1 MVFSA
6 VDRASRTMRR
16 IMASERRMAAATQSN
31 AARSERATGRTER
44 ALSRTERTMASLS
57 RAARRSFDAVVNGAR
72 RAGRAVRSLHDRT
85 VQLGQL
91 GIGQIGQ
98 GWSRARGGLL
108 AGAAAVTIAY
118 GGAAAAA
125 NGLVGTASEF
135 ERFQT
140 ILVTTEGSAEAA
152 QAAMGWVQ
160 NFAVSTPYELD
171 QVTDAFVQLRAY
183 GLDPTHGLLQ
193 TLGDTSAAMGRP
205 LGQAVEAMADAVMGQ
220 NERLLEYGIRA
231 STVGDQITYSYTNAA
246 GEAMTATAAATDRM
260 AIQQTLM
267 GIMNERYSGSMERL
281 SQTWDGMVS
290 NVLDLWS
297 KFQMMIMDAG
307 LFDWMK
313 GKLRQILDTINL
325 MEADGT
331 LQEWAVQIGQTIQ
344 TALSNIWEFGR
355 GVWEIIQQVSGY
367 LSVAADYVGGWKN
380 LSMILAGIAFAP
392 TLISTAAGLVQI
404 ASGLAALSTALL
416 ANPIIL
422 AIALIAGGVYLIYR
436 NWDAIGPYFRAL
448 WDGVKATVSTVWEWL
463 KTAFAWTPLG
473 MIINNWGAISEALS
487 GPLEAGR
494 AAIDVVWSAVRSL
507 FDWNPSET
515 ITSAWAGVS
524 AALAS
529 PVETGRAL
537 ASAAWDGI
545 KTLFSWTPLGLI
557 ISNWSSISAALSNPL
572 ETGRAAIEVIWYGFE
587 TLFAW
592 SPLGLIVSNWSTIT
606 GALSGPIEAARSA
619 VDAAWNALT
628 AICDWNPVTLI
639 STLWSGIPSAISSAI
654 NSGRAMISSAWDQVK
669 AIFSADWLPNID
681 TTTLVAAINTMT
693 GIVQSGWDTLSG
705 IFDSIVA
712 GAAALGD
719 AVGSAIQMAISGA
732 EAALDAISGSRGVE
746 RIFDQLENVA
756 GRGAFSADFVQGL
769 ALTEALSAGEVSLE
783 AYRQSLEA
791 VVAEGGTF
799 AQTAREMIEAS
810 RQLDDF
816 RMPEP
821 PVPTLPPTAEI
832 EGALAKLAEIETASA
847 RVPEIV
853 RGAMT
858 SIDSI
863 LANTNFT
870 DRGVALMRTLAEG
883 IRAGT
888 HLVVAATAA
897 ATQQVRD
904 HLPSSPAKTGPLSDI
919 HRLKFGETIASSI
932 RAAPMVAAMRGA
944 ASATMAAALP
954 ISQSMAVAATAV
966 PEVAARS
973 VLPEAREARTAQ
985 APSSIARA
993 GGAGSGEGGR
1003 TISVSYGDFHFD
1015 SASPE
1020 NLRHFSDEMARHR
1033 RELKRLVDREDARER
1048 RKDF

>member
-1 MVFSA
+1 MKFSMVFSA
-6 VDRASRTMRR
+6 IDKASRTMRK

-31 AARSERATGRTER
+31 ARRSERATGRTER

-72 RAGRAVRSLHDRT
+72 RAGRAVRSLHDKT
-85 VQLGQL
+85 VQLGRF
-91 GIGQIGQ
+91 GVGQIGR

-125 NGLVGTASEF
+125 SGLAGTASEF

-140 ILVTTEGSAEAA
+140 ILMTTEGSAEAA
-152 QAAMGWVQ
+152 QTAMGWVQ
-160 NFAVSTPYELD
+160 NFAVKTPYELD
-171 QVTDAFVQLRAY
+171 QVTDAFVTLRSY
-183 GLDPTHGLLQ
+183 GLDPTQGLLQ
-193 TLGDTSAAMGRP
+193 SLGDTSAAMGKP
-205 LGQAVEAMADAVMGQ
+205 LSQAVEAIADAVTGE
-220 NERLLEYGIRA
+220 NERLKEFGITA
-231 STVGDQITYSYTNAA
+231 SKSGNRITYEYTNAA
-246 GEAMTATAAATDRM
+246 GETVRTAVEAGNRM

-267 GIMNERYSGSMERL
+267 GIMNEKYAGSMERL
-281 SQTWDGMVS
+281 SQTWDGMIS
-290 NVLDLWS
+290 NVFDLWT
-297 KFQMMIMDAG
+297 KFQMMIMNAG

-313 GKLRQILDTINL
+313 GRLGEVLDTINR

-331 LQEWAVQIGQTIQ
+331 LQEWATQIGQTIQ
-344 TALSNIWEFGR
+344 TALTNIWEFGK
-355 GVWEIIQQVSGY
+355 GVWEIIQDVSGY
-367 LSVAADYVGGWKN
+367 LSVAADYVGGWKS
-380 LSMILAGIAFAP
+380 LSMILGGIAFAP
-392 TLISTAAGLVQI
+392 TLISTAVGLVQI
-404 ASGLAALSTALL
+404 GSGLAALGVALL

-448 WDGVKATVSTVWEWL
+448 WDGVKATVSTVWNWL
-463 KTAFAWTPLG
+463 KAAFAWTPLG
-473 MIINNWGAISEALS
+473 MIAGNWSAISEALS
-487 GPLEAGR
+487 GPIEAGK
-494 AAIDVVWSAVRSL
+494 AAIDVAWNAVKSL

-515 ITSAWAGVS
+515 ISIAWAGIS
-524 AALAS
+524 AAVSS
-529 PVETGRAL
+529 PVESGRAL
-537 ASAAWDGI
+537 ASAAWDGLKTLFSWSPLSLITGNWDTISSALSGPIETGRELASAAWEGI
-545 KTLFSWTPLGLI
+545 KALFSWTPLGMI
-557 ISNWSSISAALSNPL
+557 AGNWEGIGAAL
-572 ETGRAAIEVIWYGFE
+572 A
-587 TLFAW
+587 
-592 SPLGLIVSNWSTIT
+592 SPIDTAKGL
-606 GALSGPIEAARSA
+606 AQ
-619 VDAAWNALT
+619 AAW
-628 AICDWNPVTLI
+628 D
-639 STLWSGIPSAISSAI
+639 
-654 NSGRAMISSAWDQVK
+654 RVK
-669 AIFSADWLPNID
+669 AIFSADWLPQID
-681 TTTLVAAINTMT
+681 TTTLAAAIDTMT
-693 GIVQSGWDTLSG
+693 GIVQRGWDTLRG
-705 IFDSIVA
+705 IFDSIVSA
-712 GAAALGD
+712 AVTVGARVGEAISAAVSGAQAALSALGGD
-719 AVGSAIQMAISGA
+719 
-732 EAALDAISGSRGVE
+732 RGVE
-746 RIFDQLENVA
+746 RIFGQLDA
-756 GRGAFSADFVQGL
+756 LAARGWLGDDFVQGQ

-783 AYRQSLEA
+783 AYRRSLEA
-791 VVAEGGTF
+791 VAAEGGTF

-816 RMPEP
+816 IMPEP
-821 PVPTLPPTAEI
+821 PAPTLPPTAEI
-832 EGALAKLAEIETASA
+832 EGVTVKLSEIETASA
-847 RVPEIV
+847 RVPETV

-919 HRLKFGETIASSI
+919 HRLRFGETIASSI

-944 ASATMAAALP
+944 AAATMAAALP
-954 ISQSMAVAATAV
+954 ISQDMAVAATAV
-966 PEVAARS
+966 PDVAARS

-1015 SASPE
+1015 SASPA
-1020 NLRHFSDEMARHR
+1020 NLRQFKDEMARHR
-1033 RELKRLVDREDARER
+1033 RELKRLMDREDARER